1 MSRYAW
7 KEMNDKQ
14 LAWRLEQ
21 EQRRSTRALK
31 KLDRARARSN
41 VESIIKEQVRR
52 HETKY
57 GLD

>member
-1 MSRYAW
+1 MRYDW
-7 KEMNDKQ
+7 KELNDKQ
-14 LAWRLEQ
+14 LSWRLEQ

-31 KLDRARARSN
+31 KVDRARARSN
-41 VESIIKEQVRR
+41 VEAIILEQTRR